1 MAKTARNKKG
11 EIDLEVSALEH
22 GMKVPQAPEVEASV
36 LGAMMLDQ
44 DIVEELMTVLQE
56 GCFYKPENRMVFKAI
71 SQLSSA
77 SRPVDM
83 MTVADRLKFNGD
95 FDAAGGLDYLTRL
108 TSDIGAAVHVDYYAK
123 ILVDKY
129 IQREMITITN
139 DSLRKSYNESE
150 PVDDLLNSLQQRLF
164 DLSEKNMSRKE
175 QSIAEIIK
183 NKLANLEELQTKED
197 AQTGLQSGYMA
208 LDKVTFGWHP
218 SDLVIIAGRPGMG
231 KTAFV
236 LTMARNMAVDFNIP
250 IAFFS
255 LEQAP
260 TQLIERLLVAESGL
274 PSEKIKGSVKMTQ
287 ADWTQLD
294 DSIKRL
300 VEAPIYID
308 DTPSLPIVD
317 LRAKARRLVKS
328 NGVKMIIIDY
338 LQLMTGSKELKG
350 NREQEVAEISR
361 SLKAIAKEL
370 DVPVIALAQLS
381 RQAESSTGGQKK
393 PQLTHLR
400 ESGAIEQD
408 ADIVLFLHR
417 PEYYGLEDLNV
428 EPGLTD
434 VIIAKHRNGA
444 TGEVQL
450 KFIASQMK
458 FVDRNDTYASM
469 PPGAPSPIS
478 YQSKINSGG
487 FSDEFQ
493 ITPEDDYDP
502 MA

>member
-1 MAKTARNKKG
+1 MFMAKTVKNRKG
-11 EIDLEVSALEH
+11 EVDLEVSAMQH

-56 GCFYKPENRMVFKAI
+56 ECFYKPENRLVFKAI
-71 SQLSSA
+71 THLSNA
-77 SRPVDM
+77 SLPVDM
-83 MTVADRLKFNGD
+83 MTVAERLKFNGD

-108 TSDIGAAVHVDYYAK
+108 TSDIGAAVHVNYYAK
-123 ILVDKY
+123 ILVDKF

-139 DSLRKSYNESE
+139 DSLRKSYDESE

-164 DLSEKNMSRKE
+164 ELSEKNMSRKE

-183 NKLANLEELQTKED
+183 TKLDSLEELQSKGG
-197 AQTGLQSGYMA
+197 QTGLQSGYMA
-208 LDKVTFGWHP
+208 LDKVTYGWHP

-236 LTMARNMAVDFNIP
+236 LTMARNMAVDFKIP
-250 IAFFS
+250 VAFFS

-260 TQLIERLLVAESGL
+260 TQLLERLMVAESGL
-274 PSEKIKGSVKMTQ
+274 PSDKIKGSVKMTQ

-294 DSIKRL
+294 DSLKPL
-300 VEAPIYID
+300 LEAPIYID
-308 DTPSLPIVD
+308 DTPSLSIAD
-317 LRAKARRLVKS
+317 LRAKARRLVKTS
-328 NGVKMIIIDY
+328 GVKILIIDY

-417 PEYYGLEDLNV
+417 PEYYGLEDMNV
-428 EPGLTD
+428 EKGLTE
-434 VIIAKHRNGA
+434 VIIAKHRNGP
-444 TGEVQL
+444 TGEVEL
-450 KFIASQMK
+450 KFLASQMK
-458 FVDRNDTYASM
+458 FVDRNDTYI
-469 PPGAPSPIS
+469 PSSNIPSSIS
-478 YQSKINSGG
+478 FQSRINSGANFDFG
-487 FSDEFQ
+487 TTAEDE
-493 ITPEDDYDP
+493 YDGI
-502 MA
+502 

>member
-1 MAKTARNKKG
+1 MAKTTRNRKG
-11 EIDLEVSALEH
+11 EVDLEVSALEH

-56 GCFYKPENRMVFKAI
+56 ECFYKPENRMIFKAI
-71 SQLSSA
+71 SQLSAA
-77 SRPVDM
+77 SSPVDM

-108 TSDIGAAVHVDYYAK
+108 TSDIGAAVHVNYYAK

-129 IQREMITITN
+129 IQREMISITN
-139 DSLRKSYNESE
+139 DSLRKSYDESE
-150 PVDDLLNSLQQRLF
+150 PVDDLLNSLQQKLF
-164 DLSEKNMSRKE
+164 ELGERNMSRKE

-183 NKLANLEELQTKED
+183 NKLTSLEELQSLEGG
-197 AQTGLQSGYMA
+197 QTGLQSGYMA
-208 LDKVTFGWHP
+208 LDKITFGWHP

-287 ADWTQLD
+287 ADWTQMD

-300 VEAPIYID
+300 IEAPIYID

-328 NGVKMIIIDY
+328 QGVKLIIIDY
-338 LQLMTGSKELKG
+338 LQLMTGSRELKG

-361 SLKAIAKEL
+361 TLKAIAKEL
-370 DVPVIALAQLS
+370 NVPIIALAQLN
-381 RQAESSTGGQKK
+381 RQGESTTGGQKK
-393 PQLTHLR
+393 PQLKLAPERPLLR
-400 ESGAIEQD
+400 MQKKK
-408 ADIVLFLHR
+408 LRPRMHR
-417 PEYYGLEDLNV
+417 PRRTRRRI
-428 EPGLTD
+428 PTQCTT
-434 VIIAKHRNGA
+434 K
-444 TGEVQL
+444 TGS
-450 KFIASQMK
+450 FW
-458 FVDRNDTYASM
+458 
-469 PPGAPSPIS
+469 
-478 YQSKINSGG
+478 
-487 FSDEFQ
+487 
-493 ITPEDDYDP
+493 
-502 MA
+502 MARWPTT

>member
-1 MAKTARNKKG
+1 MAKTARNRNVNA
-11 EIDLEVSALEH
+11 DLEVSALER
-22 GMKVPQAPEVEASV
+22 GVKVPQALEVEASV
-36 LGAMMLDQ
+36 LGALMLDQ
-44 DIVEELMTVLQE
+44 DIVEELMTILQE
-56 GCFYKPENRMVFKAI
+56 DCFYKPENKMIYKAI
-71 SQLSSA
+71 SQLCSS

-83 MTVADRLKFNGD
+83 MTVAERLKLNGD

-108 TSDIGAAVHVDYYAK
+108 TSDIGAAVHVNYYAK

-129 IQREMITITN
+129 IQREMISITN
-139 DSLRKSYNESE
+139 DALRKSYDESE
-150 PVDDLLNSLQQRLF
+150 PVDSLLNDVQQKLF
-164 DLSEKNMSRKE
+164 ELSQTNMSRKE
-175 QSIAEIIK
+175 QMISEIIK
-183 NKLANLEELQTKED
+183 SKLTSLEELQSKEGG
-197 AQTGLQSGYMA
+197 QTGLSSGYVA
-208 LDKVTFGWHP
+208 LDKITFGWHP
-218 SDLVIIAGRPGMG
+218 SDLIIIAGRPGMG

-236 LTMARNMAVDFNIP
+236 LTMARNMAVEFNIP

-274 PSEKIKGSVKMTQ
+274 PSDKIKGSTKMTQ

-317 LRAKARRLVKS
+317 LRAKARRLVRNS
-328 NGVKMIIIDY
+328 GVKLIIIDY

-350 NREQEVAEISR
+350 VREQEVAEISR

-381 RQAESSTGGQKK
+381 RQAESTTGGQKK

-417 PEYYGLEDLNV
+417 PEYYGLESLNM

-444 TGEVQL
+444 PGEVQL

-458 FVDRNDTYASM
+458 FVDLNNAYAQVPSS
-469 PPGAPSPIS
+469 APSPIS
-478 YQSKINSGG
+478 YQSRINSGMG
-487 FSDEFQ
+487 DFS
-493 ITPEDDYDP
+493 TMPEDEYDP

>member
-1 MAKTARNKKG
+1 MAKTVKNRKG
-11 EIDLEVSALEH
+11 EVDLEVSAMQH

-56 GCFYKPENRMVFKAI
+56 ECFYKPENRLVFKAI
-71 SQLSSA
+71 THLSNASQ
-77 SRPVDM
+77 PVDM
-83 MTVADRLKFNGD
+83 MTVAERLKFNGD

-108 TSDIGAAVHVDYYAK
+108 TSDIGAAVHVNYYAK
-123 ILVDKY
+123 ILVDKF

-139 DSLRKSYNESE
+139 DSLRKSYDESE

-164 DLSEKNMSRKE
+164 ELSEKNMSRKE

-183 NKLANLEELQTKED
+183 TKLDSLEELQSKGG
-197 AQTGLQSGYMA
+197 QTGLQSGYMA
-208 LDKVTFGWHP
+208 LDKVTYGWHP

-236 LTMARNMAVDFNIP
+236 LTMARNMAVDFKIP
-250 IAFFS
+250 VAFFS

-260 TQLIERLLVAESGL
+260 TQLLERLMVAESGL
-274 PSEKIKGSVKMTQ
+274 PSDKIKGSVKMTQ

-294 DSIKRL
+294 DSLKPL
-300 VEAPIYID
+300 LEAPIYID
-308 DTPSLPIVD
+308 DTPSLSIAD
-317 LRAKARRLVKS
+317 LRAKARRLVKTS
-328 NGVKMIIIDY
+328 GVKILIIDY

-417 PEYYGLEDLNV
+417 PEYYGLEDMNV
-428 EPGLTD
+428 EKGLTE
-434 VIIAKHRNGA
+434 VIIAKHRNGP
-444 TGEVQL
+444 TGEVEL
-450 KFIASQMK
+450 KFLASQMK
-458 FVDRNDTYASM
+458 FVDRNDTYI
-469 PPGAPSPIS
+469 PSSNIPSSIS
-478 YQSKINSGG
+478 FQSRINSGANFDFG
-487 FSDEFQ
+487 TTAEDE
-493 ITPEDDYDP
+493 YDGI
-502 MA
+502 

>member
-1 MAKTARNKKG
+1 MAKRDRRNSG

-22 GMKVPQAPEVEASV
+22 GVKVPQAIEVEASV

-44 DIVEELMTVLQE
+44 DIVEELMTSLSE
-56 GCFYKPENRMVFKAI
+56 ECFYKQENRLIFKAI
-71 SQLSSA
+71 YQLSNANS
-77 SRPVDM
+77 PIDM

-95 FDAAGGLDYLTRL
+95 FDAVGGLQYLTEL
-108 TSDIGAAVHVDYYAK
+108 TSDIGAAVHVNYYAK

-129 IQREMITITN
+129 IQRQMISITT
-139 DSLRKSYNESE
+139 DSLRKSYDESE
-150 PVDDLLNSLQQRLF
+150 PVDDLLNTLQQKLF

-175 QSIAEIIK
+175 QSISEIIS
-183 NKLANLEELQTKED
+183 NKLKSLEELQSKEGG
-197 AQTGLQSGYMA
+197 QTGLQSGYVA

-236 LTMARNMAVDFNIP
+236 LTMARNMAVEFNIP
-250 IAFFS
+250 VAFFS

-260 TQLIERLLVAESGL
+260 TQLIERLLVAETGL
-274 PSEKIKGSVKMTQ
+274 PSEKIKGSVKMAQ
-287 ADWTQLD
+287 ADWVQLD
-294 DSIKRL
+294 DSVRRL

-308 DTPSLPIVD
+308 DTPSLSIID
-317 LRAKARRLVKS
+317 LRAKARRLVKT
-328 NGVKMIIIDY
+328 NGVKIIIIDY

-381 RQAESSTGGQKK
+381 RAAEASTGGLKK

-408 ADIVLFLHR
+408 ADIVLFIHR
-417 PEYYGLEDLNV
+417 PEYYGIEDV
-428 EPGLTD
+428 KMMEEGITEI
-434 VIIAKHRNGA
+434 IIAKHRNGP
-444 TGEVQL
+444 TGEVEL
-450 KFIASQMK
+450 KFIKSQMK
-458 FVDRNDTYASM
+458 FVDRNDNYGSSRGGDF
-469 PPGAPSPIS
+469 GAITFE
-478 YQSKINSGG
+478 SKINGPQIYQTTQEDEYD
-487 FSDEFQ
+487 SD
-493 ITPEDDYDP
+493 I
-502 MA
+502 

>member
-1 MAKTARNKKG
+1 MAKTVKNKKG
-11 EIDLEVSALEH
+11 EVDLEVSALQH

-56 GCFYKPENRMVFKAI
+56 ECFYKPENRLIFKAI
-71 SQLSSA
+71 THLSNASQ
-77 SRPVDM
+77 PVDM
-83 MTVADRLKFNGD
+83 MTVAERLKFNGD

-108 TSDIGAAVHVDYYAK
+108 TSDIGAAVHVNYYAK
-123 ILVDKY
+123 ILVDKF

-139 DSLRKSYNESE
+139 DSLRKSYDESE

-164 DLSEKNMSRKE
+164 ELSEKNMSRKE

-183 NKLANLEELQTKED
+183 TKLDSLEEMQSKGG
-197 AQTGLQSGYMA
+197 QTGLQSGYMA
-208 LDKVTFGWHP
+208 LDKVTYGWHP

-236 LTMARNMAVDFNIP
+236 LTMARNMAVDFKIP
-250 IAFFS
+250 VAFFS

-260 TQLIERLLVAESGL
+260 TQLLERLMVAESGL
-274 PSEKIKGSVKMTQ
+274 PSDKIKGSVKMSQ

-294 DSIKRL
+294 DSLKPL
-300 VEAPIYID
+300 LEAPIYID
-308 DTPSLPIVD
+308 DTPSLSIAD
-317 LRAKARRLVKS
+317 LRAKARRLVKTS
-328 NGVKMIIIDY
+328 GVKILIIDY

-417 PEYYGLEDLNV
+417 PEYYGLEDMNM
-428 EPGLTD
+428 EKGLTE
-434 VIIAKHRNGA
+434 VIIAKHRNGP
-444 TGEVQL
+444 TGEVEL
-450 KFIASQMK
+450 KFLASQMK
-458 FVDRNDTYASM
+458 FVDRNDTYI
-469 PPGAPSPIS
+469 PSSSIPSSIS
-478 YQSKINSGG
+478 FQSRINSGTNLDFG
-487 FSDEFQ
+487 ITAEDE
-493 ITPEDDYDP
+493 YDGI
-502 MA
+502 

>member
-1 MAKTARNKKG
+1 MAKTVKNRKG
-11 EIDLEVSALEH
+11 EVDLEVSAMQH

-56 GCFYKPENRMVFKAI
+56 ECFYKPENRLVFKAI
-71 SQLSSA
+71 THLSNASQ
-77 SRPVDM
+77 PVDM
-83 MTVADRLKFNGD
+83 MTVAERLKFNGD

-108 TSDIGAAVHVDYYAK
+108 TSDIGAAVHVNYYAK
-123 ILVDKY
+123 ILVDKF

-139 DSLRKSYNESE
+139 DSLRKSYDESE

-164 DLSEKNMSRKE
+164 ELSEKNMSRKE

-183 NKLANLEELQTKED
+183 TKLDSLEELQSKGG
-197 AQTGLQSGYMA
+197 QTGLQSGYMA
-208 LDKVTFGWHP
+208 LDKVTYGWHP

-236 LTMARNMAVDFNIP
+236 LTMARNMAVDFKIP
-250 IAFFS
+250 VAFFS

-260 TQLIERLLVAESGL
+260 TQLLERLMVAESGL
-274 PSEKIKGSVKMTQ
+274 PSDKIKGSVKMTQ

-294 DSIKRL
+294 DSLKPL
-300 VEAPIYID
+300 LEAPIYID
-308 DTPSLPIVD
+308 DTPSLSIAD
-317 LRAKARRLVKS
+317 LRAKARRLVKTS
-328 NGVKMIIIDY
+328 GVKILIIDY

-400 ESGAIEQD
+400 ESGAIDQD

-417 PEYYGLEDLNV
+417 PEYYGLEDMNV
-428 EPGLTD
+428 EKGLTE
-434 VIIAKHRNGA
+434 VIIAKHRNGP
-444 TGEVQL
+444 TGEVEL
-450 KFIASQMK
+450 KFLASQMK
-458 FVDRNDTYASM
+458 FVDRNDTYI
-469 PPGAPSPIS
+469 PSSKIPSSIS
-478 YQSKINSGG
+478 FQSRINSGANFDFG
-487 FSDEFQ
+487 TTAEDE
-493 ITPEDDYDP
+493 YDGI
-502 MA
+502 

>member
-1 MAKTARNKKG
+1 MAKTVKNRKG
-11 EIDLEVSALEH
+11 EVDLEVSAMQH

-56 GCFYKPENRMVFKAI
+56 ECFYKPENRLVFKAI
-71 SQLSSA
+71 THLSNASQ
-77 SRPVDM
+77 PVDM
-83 MTVADRLKFNGD
+83 MTVAERLKFNGD

-108 TSDIGAAVHVDYYAK
+108 TWDIGAAVHVNYYAK
-123 ILVDKY
+123 ILVDKF

-139 DSLRKSYNESE
+139 DSLRKSYDESE

-164 DLSEKNMSRKE
+164 ELSEKNMSRKE

-183 NKLANLEELQTKED
+183 TKLDSLEELQSKGG
-197 AQTGLQSGYMA
+197 QTGLQSGYMA
-208 LDKVTFGWHP
+208 LDKVTYGWHP

-236 LTMARNMAVDFNIP
+236 LTMARNMAVDFKIP
-250 IAFFS
+250 VAFFS

-260 TQLIERLLVAESGL
+260 TQLLERLMVAESGL
-274 PSEKIKGSVKMTQ
+274 PSDKIKGSVKMTQ

-294 DSIKRL
+294 DSLKPL
-300 VEAPIYID
+300 LEAPIYID
-308 DTPSLPIVD
+308 DTPSLSIAD
-317 LRAKARRLVKS
+317 LRAKARRLVKTS
-328 NGVKMIIIDY
+328 GVKILIIDY

-417 PEYYGLEDLNV
+417 PEYYGLEDMNV
-428 EPGLTD
+428 EKGLTE
-434 VIIAKHRNGA
+434 VIIAKHRNGP
-444 TGEVQL
+444 TGEVEL
-450 KFIASQMK
+450 KFLASQMK
-458 FVDRNDTYASM
+458 FVDRNDTYI
-469 PPGAPSPIS
+469 PSSNIPSSIS
-478 YQSKINSGG
+478 FQSRINSGANFDFG
-487 FSDEFQ
+487 TTAEDE
-493 ITPEDDYDP
+493 YDGI
-502 MA
+502 

>member
-1 MAKTARNKKG
+1 MAKTVRNRKG
-11 EIDLEVSALEH
+11 EVDLEVSALQQ

-56 GCFYKPENRMVFKAI
+56 ECFYKPENRLIFKAI
-71 SQLSSA
+71 SNLSNA
-77 SRPVDM
+77 SQPVDM

-108 TSDIGAAVHVDYYAK
+108 TSDIGAAVHVNYYAK
-123 ILVDKY
+123 ILVDKF
-129 IQREMITITN
+129 IQREMISITN
-139 DSLRKSYNESE
+139 DSLRKSYDESE
-150 PVDDLLNSLQQRLF
+150 SVDDLLNTIQQRLF
-164 DLSEKNMSRKE
+164 ELSEKNMSRKE

-183 NKLANLEELQTKED
+183 TKLDSLEEMQSKGG
-197 AQTGLQSGYMA
+197 QTGLQSGYMA
-208 LDKVTFGWHP
+208 LDKVTYGWHP

-236 LTMARNMAVDFNIP
+236 LTMARNMAVDFKIP
-250 IAFFS
+250 VAFFS

-260 TQLIERLLVAESGL
+260 TQLLERLMVAESGL
-274 PSEKIKGSVKMTQ
+274 PSDKIKGSVKMTQ
-287 ADWTQLD
+287 ADWTQLE
-294 DSIKRL
+294 DSLKSL
-300 VEAPIYID
+300 VDAPIYID
-308 DTPSLPIVD
+308 DTPSLSIAD
-317 LRAKARRLVKS
+317 LRAKARRLVKTS
-328 NGVKMIIIDY
+328 GVKILIIDY

-370 DVPVIALAQLS
+370 NVPVIALAQLS

-417 PEYYGLEDLNV
+417 PEYYGLEDISV
-428 EPGLTD
+428 EKGLTE
-434 VIIAKHRNGA
+434 VIIAKHRNGP
-444 TGEVQL
+444 TGEVEL
-450 KFIASQMK
+450 KFLANQMK
-458 FVDRNDTYASM
+458 FVDRNDAYAQPVT
-469 PPGAPSPIS
+469 PPGGLSFGS
-478 YQSKINSGG
+478 RINSGDYG
-487 FSDEFQ
+487 DFGITAEDE
-493 ITPEDDYDP
+493 YDVN
-502 MA
+502 

>member
-1 MAKTARNKKG
+1 MAKTVKNRKG
-11 EIDLEVSALEH
+11 EVDLEVSAMQH

-36 LGAMMLDQ
+36 LGAMMPDQ

-56 GCFYKPENRMVFKAI
+56 ECFYKPENRLVFKAI
-71 SQLSSA
+71 THLSNASQ
-77 SRPVDM
+77 PVDM
-83 MTVADRLKFNGD
+83 MTVAERLKFNGD

-108 TSDIGAAVHVDYYAK
+108 TSDIGAAVHVNYYAK
-123 ILVDKY
+123 ILVDKF

-139 DSLRKSYNESE
+139 DSLRKSYDESE

-164 DLSEKNMSRKE
+164 ELSEKNMSRKE

-183 NKLANLEELQTKED
+183 TKLDSLEELQSKGG
-197 AQTGLQSGYMA
+197 QTGLQSGYMA
-208 LDKVTFGWHP
+208 LDKVTYGWHP

-236 LTMARNMAVDFNIP
+236 LTMARNMAVDFKIP
-250 IAFFS
+250 VAFFS

-260 TQLIERLLVAESGL
+260 TQLLERLMVAESGL
-274 PSEKIKGSVKMTQ
+274 PSDKIKGSVKMTQ

-294 DSIKRL
+294 DSLKPL
-300 VEAPIYID
+300 LEAPIYID
-308 DTPSLPIVD
+308 DTPSLSIAD
-317 LRAKARRLVKS
+317 LRAKARRLVKTS
-328 NGVKMIIIDY
+328 GVKILIIDY

-417 PEYYGLEDLNV
+417 PEYYGLEDMNV
-428 EPGLTD
+428 EKGLTE
-434 VIIAKHRNGA
+434 VIIAKHRNGP
-444 TGEVQL
+444 TGEVEL
-450 KFIASQMK
+450 KFLASQMK
-458 FVDRNDTYASM
+458 FVDRNDTYI
-469 PPGAPSPIS
+469 PSSNIPSSIS
-478 YQSKINSGG
+478 FQSRINSGANFDFG
-487 FSDEFQ
+487 TTAEDE
-493 ITPEDDYDP
+493 YDGI
-502 MA
+502 

>member
-1 MAKTARNKKG
+1 MAKTTRNRKG
-11 EIDLEVSALEH
+11 EVDLEVSALEH

-44 DIVEELMTVLQE
+44 DIVEDLMTVLQE
-56 GCFYKPENRMVFKAI
+56 DCFYKPENRMIFKAI
-71 SQLSSA
+71 SQLSAA
-77 SRPVDM
+77 SSPVDM
-83 MTVADRLKFNGD
+83 MTVAERLKFNGD

-108 TSDIGAAVHVDYYAK
+108 TSDIGAAVHVNYYAK

-129 IQREMITITN
+129 IQREMISITN
-139 DSLRKSYNESE
+139 DSLRKSYDESE
-150 PVDDLLNSLQQRLF
+150 PVDDLLNSLQQKLF
-164 DLSEKNMSRKE
+164 ELGERNMSRKE

-183 NKLANLEELQTKED
+183 NKLTSLEELQSLEGG
-197 AQTGLQSGYMA
+197 QTGLQSGYMA
-208 LDKVTFGWHP
+208 LDKITFGWHP

-287 ADWTQLD
+287 ADWTQMD

-300 VEAPIYID
+300 IEAPIYID

-328 NGVKMIIIDY
+328 QGVKLIIIDY
-338 LQLMTGSKELKG
+338 LQLMTGSRELKG

-361 SLKAIAKEL
+361 TLKAIAKEL
-370 DVPVIALAQLS
+370 NVPIIALAQLN
-381 RQAESSTGGQKK
+381 RQGESTTGGQKK
-393 PQLTHLR
+393 PQ
-400 ESGAIEQD
+400 
-408 ADIVLFLHR
+408 
-417 PEYYGLEDLNV
+417 
-428 EPGLTD
+428 
-434 VIIAKHRNGA
+434 
-444 TGEVQL
+444 
-450 KFIASQMK
+450 
-458 FVDRNDTYASM
+458 
-469 PPGAPSPIS
+469 
-478 YQSKINSGG
+478 
-487 FSDEFQ
+487 
-493 ITPEDDYDP
+493 
-502 MA
+502 

>member
-1 MAKTARNKKG
+1 MAKTVKNKKG
-11 EIDLEVSALEH
+11 EVDLEVSALQH
-22 GMKVPQAPEVEASV
+22 GVKVPQAPEVEASV

-56 GCFYKPENRMVFKAI
+56 ECFYKPENRLIFKAI
-71 SQLSSA
+71 SNLSNA
-77 SRPVDM
+77 SQPVDM

-108 TSDIGAAVHVDYYAK
+108 TSDIGAAVHVNYYAK
-123 ILVDKY
+123 ILVDKF
-129 IQREMITITN
+129 IQREMISITN
-139 DSLRKSYNESE
+139 DSLRKSYDESE
-150 PVDDLLNSLQQRLF
+150 SVDDLLNTLQQRLF
-164 DLSEKNMSRKE
+164 ELSEKNMSRKE

-183 NKLANLEELQTKED
+183 TKMDSLEKLQSKGG
-197 AQTGLQSGYMA
+197 QTGLQSGYMA
-208 LDKVTFGWHP
+208 LDKVTYGWHP

-236 LTMARNMAVDFNIP
+236 LTMARNMAVDFKIP
-250 IAFFS
+250 VAFFS

-260 TQLIERLLVAESGL
+260 TQLLERLMVAESGL
-274 PSEKIKGSVKMTQ
+274 PSDKIKGSVKMTQ
-287 ADWTQLD
+287 ADWTQLE
-294 DSIKRL
+294 DSLKPL
-300 VEAPIYID
+300 EEAPIYID
-308 DTPSLPIVD
+308 DTPSLSIAD
-317 LRAKARRLVKS
+317 LRAKARRLVKTS
-328 NGVKMIIIDY
+328 GVQILIIDY

-417 PEYYGLEDLNV
+417 PEYYGLEDINV
-428 EPGLTD
+428 EKGLTE
-434 VIIAKHRNGA
+434 VIIAKHRNGP
-444 TGEVQL
+444 TGEVEL
-450 KFIASQMK
+450 KFLANQMK
-458 FVDRNDTYASM
+458 FVDRNDSFAQPSIT
-469 PPGAPSPIS
+469 PGSLS
-478 YQSKINSGG
+478 FGSKINSGN
-487 FSDEFQ
+487 FTDFDITAEDE
-493 ITPEDDYDP
+493 YDGN
-502 MA
+502 